1 MIDINKKIE
10 QLDWNKEPQGL
21 YEPIAYTLASGGKRL
36 RPTLALIAAEC
47 IANGGLLNGDAMEKT
62 VPAALALEVFHNFTL
77 LHDDVMDRAEVRR
90 GRPTVHVKWNDNT
103 AILSGDQMLIEA
115 YKLLSDVPADK
126 LPQVLKWFNEM
137 ATGICEGQQYD
148 VDFEHMSQV
157 TIEDYM
163 KMIELKTS
171 VLLAYAMRIGG
182 YIAGADATQQE
193 ALYQFGL
200 HIGLAFQIQ
209 DDILDVYGDPKTF
222 GKAIGGDICANKK
235 TFLLLMAMETA
246 DAEAKAELLQWLM
259 TTDRNEEKIKAV
271 TAIYNRLNVRDAAE
285 TVMEEHTAQAL
296 ALLDK
301 LPQNDA
307 TEQLGVLAEKVA
319 TRKSYIINHQ
329 S

>member
-1 MIDINKKIE
+1 MIDINKAIE
-10 QLDWNKEPQGL
+10 QLDWSKEPHGL

-36 RPTLALIAAEC
+36 RPTLALIAAETVV
-47 IANGGLLNGDAMEKT
+47 NRGLLNGDATEN
-62 VPAALALEVFHNFTL
+62 VLPAALALEVFHNFTL

-90 GRPTVHVKWNDNT
+90 GRPTVHVKWNENT

-115 YKLLSDVPADK
+115 YKLLSGVPADK

-285 TVMEEHTAQAL
+285 TVMEEHTALAL
-296 ALLDK
+296 AQLDK

-307 TEQLGVLAEKVA
+307 TEQLRVLAEKLA
-319 TRKSYIINHQ
+319 TRKS
-329 S
+329 

>member
-1 MIDINKKIE
+1 MIDINKAIE
-10 QLDWNKEPQGL
+10 QLDWSKEPKGL
-21 YEPIAYTLASGGKRL
+21 YEPIAYTLVSGGKRL
-36 RPTLALIAAEC
+36 RPTLALIAAETVV
-47 IANGGLLNGDAMEKT
+47 NRGLLNGDATEN
-62 VPAALALEVFHNFTL
+62 VLPAALALEVFHNFTL

-90 GRPTVHVKWNDNT
+90 GRPTVHVKWNENT

-115 YKLLSDVPADK
+115 YKLLSGVPADK

-285 TVMEEHTAQAL
+285 TVMEEHTAVAL
-296 ALLDK
+296 AQLDK

-307 TEQLGVLAEKVA
+307 TEQLRVLAEKLA
-319 TRKSYIINHQ
+319 TRKS
-329 S
+329 

>member
-10 QLDWNKEPQGL
+10 QLDWNKEPKGL

-157 TIEDYM
+157 TIADYM

-171 VLLAYAMRIGG
+171 VLLANAMRIGG
-182 YIAGADATQQE
+182 YIAGADEAQQK
-193 ALYQFGL
+193 ALYQYGL

-235 TFLLLMAMETA
+235 TLLLLTAMETA
-246 DAEAKAELLQWLM
+246 DAESKVELLQWLLV
-259 TTDRNEEKIKAV
+259 TDRNEEKIAGV
-271 TAIYNRLNVRDAAE
+271 TQIYNRLGVREAAE
-285 TVMEEHTAQAL
+285 TVMEEHTAVAL
-296 ALLDK
+296 EQLDK
-301 LPQNDA
+301 LPQNA
-307 TEQLGVLAEKVA
+307 ACEQLRELAEKLV
-319 TRKSYIINHQ
+319 TRKS
-329 S
+329 

>member
-1 MIDINKKIE
+1 MIDINKAIE
-10 QLDWNKEPQGL
+10 SLDWNKEPRGL
-21 YEPIAYTLASGGKRL
+21 YEPIAYTLSAGGKRL
-36 RPTLALIAAEC
+36 RPTLALIAAEA
-47 IANGGLLNGDAMEKT
+47 IVNGGLISGDAIEQT
-62 VPAALALEVFHNFTL
+62 LPAALALEVFHNFTL

-157 TIEDYM
+157 SIEDYM
-163 KMIELKTS
+163 QMIEKKTS
-171 VLLAYAMRIGG
+171 VLLAYAMKIGG
-182 YIAGADATQQE
+182 YIAGATPVQQE
-193 ALYQFGL
+193 ALYQYGL

-222 GKAIGGDICANKK
+222 GKAIGGDICCNKK
-235 TFLLLMAMETA
+235 TLLLITALNTA
-246 DAEAKAELLQWLM
+246 DPEDKAELLQWLM
-259 TTDRNEEKIKAV
+259 ATDRNEEKIVAV
-271 TAIYNRLNVRDAAE
+271 TALYNRLGVREACEA
-285 TVMEEHTAQAL
+285 VMEQHTATAL
-296 ALLDK
+296 AQLDK

-307 TEQLGVLAEKVA
+307 TERLRQLAEQLA
-319 TRKSYIINHQ
+319 TRKS
-329 S
+329 